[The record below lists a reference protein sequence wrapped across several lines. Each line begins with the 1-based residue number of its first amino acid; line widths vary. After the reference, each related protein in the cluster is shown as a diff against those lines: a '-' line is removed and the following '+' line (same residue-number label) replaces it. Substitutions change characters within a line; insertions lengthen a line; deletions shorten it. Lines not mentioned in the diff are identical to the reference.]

1 MKLAH
6 STAGDHPT
14 PAGGADSTRVSIL
27 ETTYAL
33 LEKQGYKALTTDDIA
48 AAARVSKATIY
59 RLWRSKQELVVEA
72 ARTHLGSVDAPDL
85 GSFRAEVHW
94 ILEQRM
100 RDYRDNQTLRL
111 VAEIVGAS
119 ITDPQ
124 LAELFSEW
132 LAHFSD
138 AIKAVVERG
147 QGRGDV
153 AADAP
158 VDVLV
163 SLIAGVVARTVVA
176 QHAFTPEHV
185 SALVTLIEQAVRP
198 SSR

>member
-1 MKLAH
+1 MTLAH
-6 STAGDHPT
+6 TTND
-14 PAGGADSTRVSIL
+14 GGLHQGGRSDETRASIL
-27 ETTYAL
+27 EMTYAL

-59 RLWRSKQELVVEA
+59 RLWRSKQALVVEA
-72 ARTHLGSVDAPDL
+72 ARTHFGSVDAPDL

-94 ILEQRM
+94 MLEQRM
-100 RDYRDNQTLRL
+100 RDYRDDNTLRL

-132 LAHFSD
+132 VSHFSD
-138 AIKAVVERG
+138 AIRVVIERG
-147 QGRGDV
+147 QVRGDV
-153 AADAP
+153 ARDTP
-158 VDVLV
+158 VEALV

-176 QHAFTPEHV
+176 QHAFSADHV
-185 SALVTLIEQAVRP
+185 AVLVGLIEQAASP
-198 SSR
+198 EPG